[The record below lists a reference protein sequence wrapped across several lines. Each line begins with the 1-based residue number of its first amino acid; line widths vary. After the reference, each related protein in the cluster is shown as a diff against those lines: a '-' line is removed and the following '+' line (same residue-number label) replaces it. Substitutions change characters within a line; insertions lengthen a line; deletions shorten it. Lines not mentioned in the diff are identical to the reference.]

1 MTQTSPNVSTTRD
14 PPHPPILCEERSPH
28 TPSSATPLNTH
39 SDPSPSRLR
48 FTPLSHHPQL
58 QTTRPSQD
66 IYSLPTSDN
75 LSSETSSS
83 NSLNFVGP
91 VGLDEHRA
99 SRPRPPDLSLDAT
112 GHWRPGSLS
121 GGHQN
126 SWEGQPKGLD
136 FNDLAAELPTDFQD
150 NRRHYERLCLM
161 RQQHQRFLQEQ
172 RTFVTLQ
179 QNNMLQQSQSMPTE
193 LEYQDPRLQSSSV
206 SGMITA
212 PSLPHMHSGRGPVFQ
227 TQYQVHTPSEDYNFQ
242 RVIETSQGLT
252 DMPLAT
258 YPDESQIAPV
268 VAHRESYQRAR
279 TSHGSTEQGLRP
291 LLSRIEKRLDSFP
304 GNLTGVCPS
313 STNHGQEAINDNI
326 DPTGW
331 I

>member
-1 MTQTSPNVSTTRD
+1 M
-14 PPHPPILCEERSPH
+14 
-28 TPSSATPLNTH
+28 
-39 SDPSPSRLR
+39 
-48 FTPLSHHPQL
+48 
-58 QTTRPSQD
+58 
-66 IYSLPTSDN
+66 PTSDN

-179 QNNMLQQSQSMPTE
+179 QNNILQQSQSMPTE